1 MPAMPAMPA
10 RRTVAAVL
18 AALSLGF
25 LGSGP
30 IAAEKQH
37 GSGPVRTEARAV
49 PTFDA
54 IRLTGDM
61 KVLLRQSGREAVE
74 LRGDDKLLPLIETRV
89 VTRDGAPTLEIGPAR
104 HVDGSGR
111 HGVQVTVDLVRLKA
125 LRVDGSSDVRS
136 EALKTPALA
145 LEVRGSGDLRLRQL
159 DTDDLRVSVAGSGDV
174 EAQGRARQ
182 LAISVAGSGDVNVR
196 ELAAEAVSVTIAGS
210 GDASVNARQSLA
222 VSIAGSGDVTYTGD
236 AALQTSIAGT
246 GTVRR
251 R

>member
-1 MPAMPAMPA
+1 MPA
-10 RRTVAAVL
+10 RRTFAAVL
-18 AALSLGF
+18 VALSLAF

-30 IAAEKQH
+30 MAAEKVR
-37 GSGPVRTEARAV
+37 GSGQVQTEARAV
-49 PTFDA
+49 GSFEA
-54 IRLTGDM
+54 IRVTGDM
-61 KVLLRQSGREAVE
+61 KVQLRQAGREAVE
-74 LRGDDKLLPLIETRV
+74 LRADDNLLPLIETRV
-89 VTRDGAPTLEIGPAR
+89 VTRDGGPTLEIGPAR
-104 HVDGSGR
+104 HVDWSSR
-111 HGVQVTVDLVRLKA
+111 HEVQVTIDVVRLKS

-159 DTDDLRVSVAGSGDV
+159 DTDALQVSVAGSGDV
-174 EAQGRARQ
+174 EASGRARQ
-182 LAISVAGSGDVNVR
+182 LAISVAGSGDVNTR
-196 ELAAEAVSVTIAGS
+196 DLAAEAVSVRIAGS

-236 AALQTSIAGT
+236 ASLQTSIAGS